1 MTQPAESLLIITG
14 SMGSGKSSVLAEA
27 SDILT
32 LRGIEHAAVDVDAL
46 EFGHFPRQPD
56 DRMIYRNLRC
66 VWENYGSSGLR
77 RLMIARAIE
86 DRNELQQC
94 LRSVP
99 AAQVSI
105 CRLTSSIE
113 TMEQRVRRRELGLL
127 QESFIER
134 VKQLNVILDRA
145 KLEGFCVQNENR
157 PITQVA
163 TEMLERAG
171 WI

>member
-32 LRGIEHAAVDVDAL
+32 LRGIEHAAVDADAL
-46 EFGHFPRQPD
+46 EFGHFSRQAA

-66 VWENYGSSGLR
+66 VWENYASTGLP
-77 RLMIARAIE
+77 RLMMARAIE
-86 DRNELQQC
+86 NSDELQLC
-94 LRSVP
+94 LQSVP
-99 AAQVSI
+99 SAQVRI

-113 TMEQRVRRRELGLL
+113 TMEQRVRQRELGLL
-127 QESFIER
+127 QQSFIER
-134 VKQLNVILDRA
+134 VKKLEVLLDRA
-145 KLEGFCVQNENR
+145 KLEDFCVDNEKR